1 MSVITLEKNM
11 LREHYRSMRRK
22 MTTPYKRNLD
32 IEIASRVLTS
42 DEYINS
48 ELLLIYCATE
58 EEIETRHIIRAA
70 LLNKKRV
77 ALPRC
82 EGDGIMK
89 FYEIKSLSELER
101 GRFKGILEPP
111 AHESRLVKNFDKA
124 LCIVPAL
131 SYDPKGQRLGMGG
144 GYYDRFLRNFD
155 GVSAGLCYSSFIKWD
170 IPRENHDMAVD
181 VLITEGY
188 VRKIGN

>member
-1 MSVITLEKNM
+1 MSVIREEKEM

-22 MTTPYKRNLD
+22 MTTPYKSNLD
-32 IEIASRVLTS
+32 TEIASRILTS
-42 DEYINS
+42 DEYINA

-58 EEIETRHIIRAA
+58 EEIETRQVIRAA

-77 ALPRC
+77 ALPIC
-82 EGDGIMK
+82 IAEGKMD
-89 FYEIKSLSELER
+89 FYEIKSLYELRE

-111 AHESRLVKNFDKA
+111 CYESRKVRSFENA
-124 LCIVPAL
+124 LCIVPAFTF
-131 SYDPKGQRLGMGG
+131 DPKGNRLGMGG

-155 GVSAGLCYSSFIKWD
+155 GVSAGVCYSSFIKWD
-170 IPRENHDMAVD
+170 IPCEKHDMAVD

-188 VRKIGN
+188 VRRTNG